1 MFVDFRDK
9 IPMEAGWLVE
19 ERRVVAD
26 SILKLNPGSFIVEM
40 GYGIILPARQ
50 NF

>member
-1 MFVDFRDK
+1 MFVDFSDK

-26 SILKLNPGSFIVEM
+26 PILKLNPGFFIVDM
-40 GYGIILPARQ
+40 ACGIILPARQ
-50 NF
+50 KF